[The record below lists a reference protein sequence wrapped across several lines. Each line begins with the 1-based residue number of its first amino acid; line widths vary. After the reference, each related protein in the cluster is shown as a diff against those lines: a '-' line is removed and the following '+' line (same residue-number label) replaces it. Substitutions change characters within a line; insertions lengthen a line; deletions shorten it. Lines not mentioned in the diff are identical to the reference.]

1 MNSCR
6 GVRKEDA
13 VIQACQSTPRKAA
26 SLVEVLIVIAIITL
40 LLQLALP
47 AVEMSRE
54 AARRTQCI
62 NNIRQYGVAFQQF
75 DAHNGAFPS
84 GLMLQVTGPLAGES
98 DWRVHNY
105 MADLLPMLDP
115 SIASQYHRDQMFCSP
130 ENQPAIAASLSVAI
144 CPSGPGR
151 DRSPKNYFLPSVALF
166 TQSARE
172 SAILGGVI
180 GKLDKKYATEYLGGI
195 TDYVIPTNAEDGVAR
210 DFGYQVAVN
219 DPVGLGSVFPQPFE
233 KSEDIVLK
241 LTSII
246 ASNNTVMFDRRI
258 KTAEITDGLSYTF
271 IMTEDV
277 GRPQRWQRGKRT
289 KKDEPLRSAWADP
302 GTILRINGYGTSEG
316 RCLLNC
322 ENEDEIYSFHP
333 GIVNFLFADGH
344 VESVQD
350 DTDPRVVLE
359 WLTRAGGDGGGP

>member
-1 MNSCR
+1 MNNSGLQR
-6 GVRKEDA
+6 G
-13 VIQACQSTPRKAA
+13 A
-26 SLVEVLIVIAIITL
+26 SLVEILIVIAIITL

-62 NNIRQYGVAFQQF
+62 NNMRQYGVAFQQF
-75 DAHNGAFPS
+75 EAHNGAFPS
-84 GLMLQVTGPLAGES
+84 GLMLQVTGPLAGDS

-105 MADLLPMLDP
+105 MAELLPMLDP
-115 SIASQYHRDQMFCSP
+115 SIASQYHRDRMFCAP
-130 ENQPAIAASLSVAI
+130 ENQPAIAVRLPVAI

-151 DRSPKNYFLPSVALF
+151 EASPKNHFLPSVTLF

-172 SAILGGVI
+172 SAIFGGVI
-180 GKLDKKYATEYLGGI
+180 GKLDKKYATDYLGAI
-195 TDYVIPTNAEDGVAR
+195 SDYVIPTNAEDGMVR
-210 DFGYQVAVN
+210 EFGYNVAVG
-219 DPVGLGSVFPQPFE
+219 DEVGLASVFPMPFE
-233 KSEDIVLK
+233 KPEDIVTK
-241 LTSII
+241 FASII
-246 ASNNTVMFDRRI
+246 ASSGTITFERRM
-258 KTAEITDGLSYTF
+258 KVAEITDGLSHTF

-289 KKDEPLRSAWADP
+289 KKEEPLRSAWADP
-302 GTILRINGYGTSEG
+302 GIIMRMNGYGTPEG

-344 VESVQD
+344 VESAAS
-350 DTDPRVVLE
+350 DTDPHIVLA
-359 WLTRAGGDGGGP
+359 WLTRASGDSAP